1 MWLVGIELRTSGRA
15 VSALNHWVVSPVLC
29 TDVLPV
35 CVSVLQCQSP
45 GARVTNRC
53 ELPHGCWELNC
64 VPLEEQPMLLT
75 AESPAPGHLMFD
87 KESIN
92 THQIKSQ
99 HLQQMKLVKLIFKLS
114 LLEKCKYI
122 ILITLYQT

>member
-1 MWLVGIELRTSGRA
+1 
-15 VSALNHWVVSPVLC
+15 
-29 TDVLPV
+29 
-35 CVSVLQCQSP
+35 
-45 GARVTNRC
+45 
-53 ELPHGCWELNC
+53 
-64 VPLEEQPMLLT
+64 
-75 AESPAPGHLMFD
+75 MFD